1 MHVVLLAVLLAGVD
15 APQTPAWV
23 AKSNA
28 VAQQLLQQ
36 AATIAPEENTELGVE
51 GFDEAITNLAPGYD
65 DRRRALAK
73 SQESLLVGKLATETD
88 PQVKQDLQI
97 MLGAVRR
104 DGKGID
110 LELQYLVPVHNV
122 DEEVFTGVKTLLD
135 DQIAPERRK
144 AALVRLRKYAG
155 LEKGT
160 QPYASLARGLTEAA
174 MADPK
179 RQMPSKME
187 IEKDLKAGPMEL
199 DGVGKLFQKYGIA
212 GYEQP
217 LAELKKQAVAYDA
230 WLKDVILPKASA
242 DFRLPPPV
250 YAFSLEAFGV
260 TESPEQLAKE
270 GHAAYDELHQEM
282 QTLATEIAKER
293 HLPKSDFRDVLREL
307 RKEQL
312 TETTILPHYQKRLA
326 EIEAIIQREHLVTL
340 PKRQARIRLASEAES
355 AQLPA
360 PHLEAPRLVNNHGE
374 QGVFVLPVSNPVAK
388 GGASRID
395 DFLNASASWGLAA
408 HEARPG
414 HELQFASMVE
424 RGVSQARAIY
434 AFNSANVEGWGLYSE
449 FIMTPYMTKEGQL
462 LALWMR
468 SFRAARAFL
477 DPELQAGKITPAQAL
492 KLLEDDTV
500 CSNGLASE
508 EVDRYTFESPGQAT
522 SYFFG
527 YTQLRALRA
536 EVEKREGKAF
546 NAGRFHDTVLAQG
559 ALPLAMLREAVLA
572 QLK

>member
-1 MHVVLLAVLLAGVD
+1 MHVMLLAALLAGTD
-15 APQTPAWV
+15 APPTQAWV
-23 AKSNA
+23 ARSNA
-28 VAQQLLQQ
+28 IAQQLLQQ
-36 AATIAPEENTELGVE
+36 EATVSPEGVTELGIE
-51 GFDEAITNLAPGYD
+51 GFDEAITNLAPGYE

-73 SQESLLVGKLATETD
+73 SEEALLVGRLASETD
-88 PQVKQDLQI
+88 PQVKEDLKI
-97 MLGAVRR
+97 MLDAVRR
-104 DGKGID
+104 SGRGVD
-110 LELQYLVPVHNV
+110 LEAQYLVPVHNV
-122 DEEVFTGVKTLLD
+122 GEEVFSGIKTLLD

-155 LEKGT
+155 LEKGS
-160 QPYASLARGLTEAA
+160 QPYASLARALTEEA
-174 MADPK
+174 MKNPK
-179 RQMPSKME
+179 RQMPSKAE

-199 DGVGKLFQKYGIA
+199 EGVGKLFQKYGIA
-212 GYEQP
+212 GYEP
-217 LAELKKQAVAYDA
+217 SLAELKKQAAAYDA
-230 WLKDVILPKASA
+230 WLKNDILPKAPA

-250 YAFSLEAFGV
+250 YAFALEAYGV
-260 TESPEQLAKE
+260 TEPPAQLAADA
-270 GHAAYDELHQEM
+270 HAAYDGLHKEM
-282 QTLATEIAKER
+282 QALATEIAKER

-340 PKRQARIRLASEAES
+340 PKRECRIRLASEAES
-355 AQLPA
+355 ARMPA
-360 PHLEAPRLVNNHGE
+360 PHMDGPRLVNNHGE
-374 QGVFVLPVSNPVAK
+374 QGVFVLPVSNPVAN
-388 GGASRID
+388 GGDSRID

-449 FIMTPYMTKEGQL
+449 SIIAPYMSKEGQL

-477 DPELQAGKITPAQAL
+477 DPELQAGRITPEQAM
-492 KLLEDDTV
+492 KFLEEDTV
-500 CSNGLASE
+500 CSHGLASE
-508 EVDRYTFESPGQAT
+508 EVDRYTFQMPGQAT

-527 YTQLRALRA
+527 YSQLRALRA
-536 EVEKREGKAF
+536 EAEKQQGKSF
-546 NAGRFHDTVLAQG
+546 NAGRFHDLVLAQG
-559 ALPLAMLREAVLA
+559 ALPLGMLHDAVLA